1 MKRMLRLGIVRRLV
15 RAYRTKSYCWGSN
28 ARVRRDGF
36 DRQHGTDTTRIV
48 QTKDRSGR
56 MVHWYET
63 TSATAIAAA
72 IDAIG
77 IDASTATFIDLGC
90 GKGKPLLIAAEKRFR
105 RIIGVDVDPSCLAIA
120 KRNLEICGL
129 SARVELVAADATQFE
144 LPPGPLLIY
153 LYNPFPGHVLRIV
166 LQRLATRLAT
176 TSDPIALIYMNPR
189 CIELVGGSGL
199 FRKVF
204 DLSGVVSQYERAVGF
219 VSEAAGN

>member
-1 MKRMLRLGIVRRLV
+1 MKRILRFWIARRLL
-15 RAYRTKSYCWGSN
+15 RSYREKKYQWDSN
-28 ARVRRDGF
+28 SRIGRDGF

-90 GKGKPLLIAAEKRFR
+90 GKGKPLLIAAKKPFR

-176 TSDPIALIYMNPR
+176 TSDPIALIYIHPR
-189 CIELVGGSGL
+189 CIELVEGSGL

-204 DLSGVVSQYERAVGF
+204 DLPGVVSQYERAVGF
-219 VSEAAGN
+219 LSAGPGK

>member
-1 MKRMLRLGIVRRLV
+1 MKRMLRFWIVRRLV

-63 TSATAIAAA
+63 ASAAAIAAA

-77 IDASTATFIDLGC
+77 IEPSQATFIDLGC
-90 GKGKPLLIAAEKRFR
+90 GKGKPLLIAAGKPFR
-105 RIIGVDVDPSCLAIA
+105 RVIGVDVDPSCLAIA

-129 SARVELVAADATQFE
+129 SARVELVAADATEFD

-189 CIELVGGSGL
+189 SIELVEGSGL

-204 DLSGVVSQYERAVGF
+204 DLPGVVSQYERAVGF
-219 VSEAAGN
+219 VSEGAEN

>member
-1 MKRMLRLGIVRRLV
+1 MKRILRFWIARRLV
-15 RAYRTKSYCWGSN
+15 RAYRTKSYCWDSN

-63 TSATAIAAA
+63 ASATAIAAA

-129 SARVELVAADATQFE
+129 SARVELVAADATEFN
-144 LPPGPLLIY
+144 LPSGPLLIY

-166 LQRLATRLAT
+166 LQRLAARLAT

-189 CIELVGGSGL
+189 CIELVEGSGL
-199 FRKVF
+199 FRKAF

-219 VSEAAGN
+219 VSECAGN

>member
-1 MKRMLRLGIVRRLV
+1 MKRMLRFWIVRRLV

-63 TSATAIAAA
+63 ASATAIAAA

-77 IDASTATFIDLGC
+77 IEPSQATFIDLGC
-90 GKGKPLLIAAEKRFR
+90 GKGKPLLIAARKPFR

-120 KRNLEICGL
+120 KRNLEICRL
-129 SARVELVAADATQFE
+129 SARVELVAADATEFD

-166 LQRLATRLAT
+166 LQRLATRLTT
-176 TSDPIALIYMNPR
+176 TSDPIALIYMHPR
-189 CIELVGGSGL
+189 CIELVEGSGL

-219 VSEAAGN
+219 VSEGAEN

>member
-1 MKRMLRLGIVRRLV
+1 MKRILRFWIARRLL
-15 RAYRTKSYCWGSN
+15 RSYREKKYQWDSN
-28 ARVRRDGF
+28 SRIGRDGF

-90 GKGKPLLIAAEKRFR
+90 GKGKPLLIAAEKPFR
-105 RIIGVDVDPSCLAIA
+105 RVIGVDVDPSCLAIA

-176 TSDPIALIYMNPR
+176 TSDPIALIYMHPR
-189 CIELVGGSGL
+189 CIELVEGSGL

-204 DLSGVVSQYERAVGF
+204 DLPGVVSQYERAVGF
-219 VSEAAGN
+219 VGEAAGN